1 MAQSLQESSRDS
13 GIYIQHMSGAICGR
27 RFLLNGLNHMAQ
39 RLRENCIRIRH
50 MSNSVASGGHK
61 FLQNGRNWTACR
73 LLQVDFP
80 VRRFLQNRRSHL
92 GGESL

>member
-1 MAQSLQESSRDS
+1 MVDDKTVRQDLTWVTSAAREHRFLQNGHNHVAQSLQESSRDS

-27 RFLLNGLNHMAQ
+27 K
-39 RLRENCIRIRH
+39 
-50 MSNSVASGGHK
+50 V
-61 FLQNGRNWTACR
+61 LQNGGNWTACR